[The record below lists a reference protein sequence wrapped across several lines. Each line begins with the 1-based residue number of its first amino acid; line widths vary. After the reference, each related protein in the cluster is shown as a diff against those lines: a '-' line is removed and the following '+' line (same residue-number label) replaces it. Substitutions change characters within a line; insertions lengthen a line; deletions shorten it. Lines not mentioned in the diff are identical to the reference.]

1 MLETGMGIQSD
12 AGEEADTQQNPTIW
26 LILGEGILQEQWQSQ
41 QNCEREQRPYIRSKS
56 TYFAVWSWELAFTSL
71 K

>member
-26 LILGEGILQEQWQSQ
+26 LILGEGILREQWQSQ
-41 QNCEREQRPYIRSKS
+41 QNRERAASVYPQ
-56 TYFAVWSWELAFTSL
+56 
-71 K
+71 